1 MGRGWITG
9 VLAVVLLGGALS
21 APAQGNSAGV
31 LRFFEE
37 PGPPPPAGSPDP
49 LLGQC
54 FADVAGLEPLG
65 TQRCEARSGLESAYD
80 VELSPDGRSL
90 YTAAAISD
98 SVAVFARDS
107 GTGRLQAGGCI
118 AETTVEGCTDGHALD
133 GAIAV
138 AASPDGKNVYV
149 TSRTSDAVAVF
160 SRSHDHA
167 APSRSCPARA
177 AA

>member
-1 MGRGWITG
+1 MDCGML
-9 VLAVVLLGGALS
+9 VLILLAGAHLGLC
-21 APAQGNSAGV
+21 AGNSAGV

-65 TQRCEARSGLESAYD
+65 TQRCEARSGLESVYD
-80 VELSPDGRSL
+80 VELSPDGRNL

-98 SVAVFARDS
+98 SVAVFARD
-107 GTGRLQAGGCI
+107 TAGRLQARGCI
-118 AETTVEGCTDGHALD
+118 AETTVEGCTDGRALD
-133 GAIAV
+133 GAIAA

-160 SRSHDHA
+160 SRTQSTGA
-167 APSRSCPARA
+167 LTSCPARA
-177 AA
+177 AV